1 MKLKR
6 FIILET
12 IILMFFSLLIVVQP
26 LTVYADQVDDSPG
39 IFRQRSASVYIDSKD
54 SSFKSATLEAIS
66 KWKKAFNLYQTK
78 DPKKADITV
87 KAGHIKGDAI
97 GITNSQSYL
106 TSPYHVGQCHIIID
120 NKKLNDNK
128 ASRNDKVLCITHE
141 LGHAI
146 GLGHD
151 DHNEKDVMYPSEAIG
166 GFNFPKQEVTQKD
179 LNAIDKLY
187 KHVKNP
193 GKFDKHRGNNSDV
206 KNSAV
211 PTNHNKYT
219 TKPKSKNTNKAAK
232 FDNTNDSAKLKA
244 LGMTLLKGLWN
255 ILVDLVK
262 IIWILIKMLINWI
275 AHIIT
280 GWL

>member
-6 FIILET
+6 FITLET
-12 IILMFFSLLIVVQP
+12 IILMFFSLLMVVQP
-26 LTVYADQVDDSPG
+26 LTVHADQIDDSPG

-54 SSFKSATLEAIS
+54 PSFKSATLEAMS

-87 KAGHIKGDAI
+87 KAGHIKGDTI

-106 TSPYHVGQCHIIID
+106 TSPYHAGQCHVIID
-120 NKKLNDNK
+120 NKKLNDSK
-128 ASRNDKVLCITHE
+128 ASRTDKVLCITHE

-151 DHNEKDVMYPSEAIG
+151 DRNKKDVMYPSEPVGG
-166 GFNFPKQEVTQKD
+166 GFNFTKQEVTQKD
-179 LNAIDKLY
+179 LNAVDKLY

-193 GKFDKHRGNNSDV
+193 EKSAKHWGNKSDV

-211 PTNHNKYT
+211 PTNQNKHT
-219 TKPKSKNTNKAAK
+219 TKPKSK
-232 FDNTNDSAKLKA
+232 NTNDSAKLKA
-244 LGMTLLKGLWN
+244 LGIALLKGLWN
-255 ILVDLVK
+255 ILVNLVK

>member
-12 IILMFFSLLIVVQP
+12 IILIFFSLLIVVQP
-26 LTVYADQVDDSPG
+26 LTVHADQIDDSPG
-39 IFRQRSASVYIDSKD
+39 IFRQRSASVYIDSND
-54 SSFKSATLEAIS
+54 QSFKSATLEAMS
-66 KWKKAFNLYQTK
+66 KWEKAFNLYQTK

-106 TSPYHVGQCHIIID
+106 TSPYHAGQCHIIID
-120 NKKLNDNK
+120 NKKLNDSK
-128 ASRNDKVLCITHE
+128 ASRTDKVLCITHE

-166 GFNFPKQEVTQKD
+166 GFNFTKQEVTQKD

-211 PTNHNKYT
+211 PTNQNKHT
-219 TKPKSKNTNKAAK
+219 TKPKSK
-232 FDNTNDSAKLKA
+232 NTNDSAKLKA

-275 AHIIT
+275 SHIIT

>member
-6 FIILET
+6 FVTLET
-12 IILMFFSLLIVVQP
+12 IILISFSLLMVVRP
-26 LTVYADQVDDSPG
+26 LTVHADQIDDSPG
-39 IFRQRSASVYIDSKD
+39 LFRQRSASVYIDSND
-54 SSFKSATLEAIS
+54 QSFKSATLEAMS
-66 KWKKAFNLYQTK
+66 KWKKVFNLYQTK

-87 KAGHIKGDAI
+87 KAGHIKGDTI

-120 NKKLNDNK
+120 NKKLNDSK
-128 ASRNDKVLCITHE
+128 ASRTDKVLCITHE

-151 DHNEKDVMYPSEAIG
+151 YHNEKDVMYPSEIVG
-166 GFNFPKQEVTQKD
+166 SGFNFTKQEVTQKD

-193 GKFDKHRGNNSDV
+193 EKSAKHRGNNSDV

-211 PTNHNKYT
+211 PTNQNKHT
-219 TKPKSKNTNKAAK
+219 VKTQSN
-232 FDNTNDSAKLKA
+232 NTNDSAKLKA

-262 IIWILIKMLINWI
+262 IIWMLIKMLINWI
-275 AHIIT
+275 FHIIT